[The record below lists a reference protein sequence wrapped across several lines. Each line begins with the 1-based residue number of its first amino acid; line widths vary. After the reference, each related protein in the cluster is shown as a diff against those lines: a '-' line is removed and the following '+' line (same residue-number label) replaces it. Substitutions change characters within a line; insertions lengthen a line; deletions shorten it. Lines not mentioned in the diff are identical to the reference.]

1 MGGEPPLQ
9 AHEAQRILGV
19 GPAVSGA
26 PLRQAYLA
34 AVKAS
39 HPDRPGG
46 DAARLR
52 AVVAAY
58 LLLKTPSAAAV
69 YTPSA
74 PAPMVDQLVI
84 TPAEAMT
91 GGTVIVDLRAAGRVS
106 VTLPPGLR
114 QGERVRVAG
123 RIVVVQVRGQ
133 AGAWVLG
140 DHLCLTVLVD
150 QGILNHGGRVRVATP
165 LGEQSLWVCRAA
177 AAAEAGRAS
186 PWAAARG
193 PVGICT
199 CAFAPPMTA
208 RSSVHPGAYCADS
221 PKPGRP
227 DLAHAAGFR

>member
-1 MGGEPPLQ
+1 MGDEPPLQ

-39 HPDRPGG
+39 HPDMPGG

-165 LGEQSLWVCRAA
+165 LGEQSLWVGRAA
-177 AAAEAGRAS
+177 AARGFVRLAGLGLPARGARPRGDLYVRLRPADDGEVERAS
-186 PWAAARG
+186 RGLLRRFTEAWAA
-193 PVGICT
+193 
-199 CAFAPPMTA
+199 
-208 RSSVHPGAYCADS
+208 
-221 PKPGRP
+221 
-227 DLAHAAGFR
+227 